1 MGVSVIASVAKQ
13 SGLRGVIASKAPVAS
28 VAPKTPPK
36 APKQSGSPA
45 VIASV
50 AKQSDLH
57 THGMNDRQGGITA
70 PKGFRAAGVHCGVK
84 KSKKDL
90 CLVVSDFPAAG
101 AVVLTTNKVQAA
113 PVLVTREQMERS
125 RAFRAIVVNSGNAN
139 ACTGERGMSDAW
151 AMVEAT
157 ASALGIGRTEVLVS
171 STGVI
176 GQFLPIAAITGGIEA
191 APAYLSR
198 DGGQAAAEAIMTTDT
213 FVKEYALEF
222 ECSGARVTMGG
233 MAKGSGMIAPNMAT
247 MLAFVTT
254 DAAVAP
260 DVLRTALSRAA
271 DRSFNRI
278 SVDGDTSTN
287 DMVAVLA
294 NGASG
299 ARLLTAAAGEDY
311 EVFYGA
317 LERVLIALS
326 KMIVRDGEGA
336 TKFIEIT
343 VTGAADEKCAVQAAR
358 AIANSNLVK
367 TAIHGEDAN
376 WGRIIAAVGYSGI
389 DFDPA
394 QVEISFGAVPILRQ
408 NYVIDFSEED
418 AKNVLSKKEITIT
431 VNQNQGG
438 GSASFW
444 TCDLSKEYV
453 AINANYRT

>member
-1 MGVSVIASVAKQ
+1 MMDTPVTARHAAGVPNQ
-13 SGLRGVIASKAPVAS
+13 SGA
-28 VAPKTPPK
+28 
-36 APKQSGSPA
+36 PA
-45 VIASV
+45 VIAGKVPV
-50 AKQSDLH
+50 APQAGQSGP
-57 THGMNDRQGGITA
+57 HGENMKDIPGGITA
-70 PKGFRAAGVHCGVK
+70 ARGFRAAGLHCGVK
-84 KSKKDL
+84 KSRKDL
-90 CLVVSDFPAAG
+90 SLVVSDSPASG

-113 PVLVTREQMERS
+113 PVLVCREQTERS
-125 RAFRAIVVNSGNAN
+125 RVFRAIVVNSGNAN

-151 AMVEAT
+151 AMVDTT
-157 ASALGIGRTEVLVS
+157 ASALGIAREEVLVS

-176 GQFLPIAAITGGIEA
+176 GQFLPIAAITGGIQK
-191 APAYLSR
+191 APASLSR
-198 DGGQAAAEAIMTTDT
+198 EGGRAAAEAIMTTDT

-222 ECSGARVTMGG
+222 DLGGTRVRMGG

-247 MLAFVTT
+247 MLAFVST

-260 DVLRTALSRAA
+260 EVLRTALSRAS

-299 ARLLTAAAGEDY
+299 AGPLTRAAGADY
-311 EVFYGA
+311 EAFYGA
-317 LERVLIALS
+317 LERVLLALS

-343 VTGAADEKCAVQAAR
+343 VNGAADEECAVRAAR

-376 WGRIIAAVGYSGI
+376 WGRIIAAVGYSGV

-394 QVEISFGAVPILRQ
+394 RVEISFGPVPILRP
-408 NYVIDFSEED
+408 NYAIDFSEED
-418 AKNVLSKKEITIT
+418 AKKVLGQKDITIT
-431 VNQNQGG
+431 VDLHQGN

-444 TCDLSKEYV
+444 TCDLTGEYV